1 MGLISVMIDV
11 YQVMVYS
18 LMKTMYV
25 DYNVQLNNYMQHMM
39 KIHNN
44 LDAQHAKL
52 LEIIIGLV

>member
-1 MGLISVMIDV
+1 MEFISVMIDV

-25 DYNVQLNNYMQHMM
+25 DYNVQPNNYMQHMM